1 MLGFILASYIL
12 PEEVWFVDL
21 LTWLNI
27 CSFLLLIVFHS
38 PHSWPNFLQILTS
51 FQFVLILT
59 KDAGI
64 YLRSTSVRAQSCGAS
79 IFLTWINLCSE
90 SVSISSLFKFFCLN
104 IDPSW
109 SSFYVYYSYFDFG
122 TLMLLA
128 KIGVIHLVFKPCM
141 FILVFCVTSP
151 NNVRPKETVF
161 DEKWFLV
168 QKYTVVT
175 KWRFKIW

>member
-1 MLGFILASYIL
+1 MIRWSADLAEHLYFPLLDSL
-12 PEEVWFVDL
+12 PFPAFLAELSSNFDL
-21 LTWLNI
+21 ISVCFDFDERCWHLFEKHI
-27 CSFLLLIVFHS
+27 CQSAEL
-38 PHSWPNFLQILTS
+38 W
-51 FQFVLILT
+51 
-59 KDAGI
+59 
-64 YLRSTSVRAQSCGAS
+64 SVN
-79 IFLTWINLCSE
+79 FLTWINLCSE
-90 SVSISSLFKFFCLN
+90 FVSISSLFKFFCLN

-151 NNVRPKETVF
+151 NTVRPKETVF

-175 KWRFKIW
+175 KWCFKIW